1 MTSSS
6 SAAGSGVTAVRALSK
21 HGLVAFNFE
30 SLRGVLEGPFML
42 GTRKFMFDLLDEFV
56 DDAGPEASQLF
67 CLVGGGGTGKS
78 VFAATWLRRFGER
91 AVAWHFCLHHD
102 PSKSDPLAIVRS
114 LAARLLDRL
123 AGFKLEKAEIEAAQ
137 SLVKVDDVFQALIA
151 KPLAAMEPPAEP
163 VAILIDALDEIP
175 KERRLAVVELI
186 TGSLSTLPKW
196 VRLFVTARPDRST
209 KRRLGAKFA
218 LTELLVDDKS
228 NLLDVQSYPT
238 RVAKDCIDAT
248 VTVADL
254 EMDVTASLVPP

>member
-1 MTSSS
+1 MSTASSNV
-6 SAAGSGVTAVRALSK
+6 AAGSGVTAVRALSK
-21 HGLVAFNFE
+21 HGLVAINFE

-42 GTRKFMFDLLDEFV
+42 GTRKFMFDLLDEF

-78 VFAATWLRRFGER
+78 VFAATWLKRIGER
-91 AVAWHFCLHHD
+91 VVAWHFCLHHD

-137 SLVKVDDVFQALIA
+137 SLAKVDDVFQALIA

-163 VAILIDALDEIP
+163 AVAILIDALDEIP

-196 VRLFVTARPDRST
+196 EKLARQQLSAQLREAHEAQA
-209 KRRLGAKFA
+209 RRL
-218 LTELLVDDKS
+218 
-228 NLLDVQSYPT
+228 Q
-238 RVAKDCIDAT
+238 IDAPRRR
-248 VTVADL
+248 VVSIHFHENFGKYVL
-254 EMDVTASLVPP
+254 GYG